1 MISTSTKIV
10 EKVEKEIITQKE
22 KVTELRA
29 KEKEITT
36 KITTSS
42 ETTDIETLK
51 KELNQVTSQITSV
64 KDIIKTTTQKKVE
77 ETTKITDSTTLVS
90 EMTSKIETA
99 ELEAV
104 NAEE

>member
-64 KDIIKTTTQKKVE
+64 KDIIKTTTQKKG
-77 ETTKITDSTTLVS
+77 
-90 EMTSKIETA
+90 
-99 ELEAV
+99 
-104 NAEE
+104 

>member
-51 KELNQVTSQITSV
+51 KELNQVTS
-64 KDIIKTTTQKKVE
+64 
-77 ETTKITDSTTLVS
+77 
-90 EMTSKIETA
+90 
-99 ELEAV
+99 
-104 NAEE
+104 